1 MTKSVTLAALHL
13 AGENSKMHPY
23 KQKVQKKKD
32 LPKTAFDQEN
42 SLKIADEKKNR
53 NIILDV

>member
-1 MTKSVTLAALHL
+1 MTMSVTLATLQR
-13 AGENSKMHPY
+13 AGENSKMHHY
-23 KQKVQKKKD
+23 KQKLQKMKD

-53 NIILDV
+53 KIIHDV